1 MWTQSGN
8 LKIIYQPEDSS
19 LGLPTVTLEETGQSE
34 DEVGTSP
41 VEDVKKLCK
50 LFMELMGPEVVNCPS

>member
-8 LKIIYQPEDSS
+8 LKIIYQPEVGS

-34 DEVGTSP
+34 DEEGTSP
-41 VEDVKKLCK
+41 VEDMEKPCK
-50 LFMELMGPEVVNCPS
+50 LFEVVNRPS